1 MTTIDGQAI
10 AIRRA
15 NLHDRDAITAMF
27 AEDMADLGETPD
39 PDALAAVAARMI
51 ESPLVYVFFAH
62 RGSEAAG
69 VVVAGEFLSIKF
81 PGRALWIEEL
91 YVRPDFRRHGLG
103 RLLVTELLEVAEADG
118 IVGVELE
125 AYRMNTAA
133 SVLYRSLGFRRM
145 ARERY
150 SYSMHDD
157 E

>member
-1 MTTIDGQAI
+1 MTATDGQAI
-10 AIRRA
+10 IIRPA
-15 NLHDRDAITAMF
+15 VPADRDAMTEMF
-27 AEDMADLGETPD
+27 AEDMADLGESPD
-39 PDALAAVAARMI
+39 PTALSLVTASMIDSPRVYTLVAAQG
-51 ESPLVYVFFAH
+51 ETL
-62 RGSEAAG
+62 AG

-91 YVRPDFRRHGLG
+91 YVRPAFRRHGLG
-103 RLLVTELLEVAEADG
+103 RRLVTTLLDAAEADG

-150 SYSMHDD
+150 SFSMNDD
-157 E
+157 Q